1 MTTTTTTSLTDRYI
15 DAILRRVPS
24 HQRPDIER
32 ELRTSIADA
41 VDDRLEA
48 GAEPGEAEVAVLTDL
63 GDPARL
69 AAGYADR
76 PLQLIGPA
84 HFLDYTRLLGI
95 LLVTVVPTV
104 AAVVGLL
111 RALDG
116 DSASAI
122 AGDAIGSALTAGFH
136 VAFWT
141 TLVFAVLERVPSL
154 KPLPIPKWTPAAL
167 PEPVGRRSRYA
178 ELIAGTV
185 AMVLFTTLI
194 LISPVLRLQ
203 TDAEGDPIG
212 ALDPWLWDTGLIYV
226 FVGLLVIALA
236 FNFLM
241 YYYARPGV
249 PVVIGRAV
257 ADIATSLTFIWFA
270 ANDHVLNP
278 AFVEAVGWSSDVPR
292 WINGGIVA
300 VCIASLLSTVI
311 TAVRDYRQR

>member
-1 MTTTTTTSLTDRYI
+1 MTTTTTTSPTDRYI
-15 DAILRRVPS
+15 DAILRRVPGR
-24 HQRPDIER
+24 QRPDIER

-48 GAEPGEAEVAVLTDL
+48 GAEPAEAEVAVLTDL

-69 AAGYADR
+69 AASYTDR
-76 PLQLIGPA
+76 PLHLIGPA
-84 HFLDYTRLLGI
+84 HFLDYTRLLGA
-95 LLVTVVPTV
+95 LLITVVPTV

-116 DSASAI
+116 DGASAV
-122 AGDAIGSALTAGFH
+122 AGDAIGAALTAGFH

-141 TLVFAVLERVPSL
+141 TLVFAILERVPTL

-167 PEPVGRRSRYA
+167 PEPVGRRTRYA

-185 AMVLFTTLI
+185 AMVLFTSLI

-203 TDAEGDPIG
+203 TDADGDPIG

-236 FNFLM
+236 FNFAT
-241 YYYARPGV
+241 YYARPSV
-249 PVVIGRAV
+249 PVAVGRA
-257 ADIATSLTFIWFA
+257 ATDIATSLTFIWFA
-270 ANDHVLNP
+270 ANDHVVNP

-300 VCIASLLSTVI
+300 VCIASLLSTLI

>member
-1 MTTTTTTSLTDRYI
+1 MTTTTATTLTDRYI

-24 HQRPDIER
+24 RQRPDIER
-32 ELRTSIADA
+32 ELRASIADA

-48 GAEPGEAEVAVLTDL
+48 GADPAEAEAAVLTDL

-69 AAGYADR
+69 AASYADR
-76 PLQLIGPA
+76 PLHLIGPA
-84 HFLDYTRLLGI
+84 HFIDYTRLLGA
-95 LLVTVVPTV
+95 LLITVVPTV

-141 TLVFAVLERVPSL
+141 TLVFAILERVPTL

-185 AMVLFTTLI
+185 AMVLFTTFI
-194 LISPVLRLQ
+194 LISPVLRIQ

-212 ALDPWLWDTGLIYV
+212 AIDPWLWDTGLIYV
-226 FVGLLVIALA
+226 FVGLLIVSLG
-236 FNFLM
+236 FNFAT
-241 YYYARPGV
+241 YYARPSV
-249 PVVIGRAV
+249 PVAVGRAIS
-257 ADIATSLTFIWFA
+257 DIATGLTLIWFA

-278 AFVEAVGWSSDVPR
+278 AFVEAAGWSSDVPK
-292 WINGGIVA
+292 WTNGGIVA

>member
-15 DAILRRVPS
+15 DAILRRVPGR
-24 HQRPDIER
+24 QRPDIER

-48 GAEPGEAEVAVLTDL
+48 GAEPAEAEMAVLTDL
-63 GDPARL
+63 GDPARM
-69 AAGYADR
+69 AAGYAER
-76 PLQLIGPA
+76 PLHLIGPA
-84 HFLDYTRLLGI
+84 HFLDYTRLLGA
-95 LLVTVVPTV
+95 LLITVVPTV
-104 AAVVGLL
+104 AAVVGVL

-116 DSASAI
+116 DGASAV
-122 AGDAIGSALTAGFH
+122 AGDAIGAALTAAFH

-141 TLVFAVLERVPSL
+141 TLVFAVLERVPAL
-154 KPLPIPKWTPAAL
+154 NPLPTPKWTPAAL
-167 PEPVGRRSRYA
+167 PEPVGRRTRYA

-185 AMVLFTTLI
+185 AMVLFTSLI
-194 LISPVLRLQ
+194 LVSPVLRLQ
-203 TDAEGDPIG
+203 TDADGDPIG

-236 FNFLM
+236 FNFAT
-241 YYYARPGV
+241 YYARTSV
-249 PVVIGRAV
+249 PVAIGRA
-257 ADIATSLTFIWFA
+257 ATDIATSLTLIWFA
-270 ANDHVLNP
+270 ANDHLVNP
-278 AFVEAVGWSSDVPR
+278 AFVEAVGWSSEVPR

>member
-1 MTTTTTTSLTDRYI
+1 MTTTTTTTLTDRYI

-24 HQRPDIER
+24 RQRPDIER
-32 ELRTSIADA
+32 ELRASIADA
-41 VDDRLEA
+41 VDDRLQA
-48 GAEPGEAEVAVLTDL
+48 GADPAEAEAAVLTDL

-69 AAGYADR
+69 AASYADR
-76 PLQLIGPA
+76 PLHLIGPA
-84 HFLDYTRLLGI
+84 HFLDYTRLLGT
-95 LLVTVVPTV
+95 LLITVVPIV
-104 AAVVGLL
+104 ATVVGLL

-141 TLVFAVLERVPSL
+141 TLVFAILERVPSL

-185 AMVLFTTLI
+185 AMVLFTTFI
-194 LISPVLRLQ
+194 LISPVLRIQ
-203 TDAEGDPIG
+203 TDADGDPIG
-212 ALDPWLWDTGLIYV
+212 AIDPWLWDTGLIYV
-226 FVGLLVIALA
+226 FVGLLIVSLG
-236 FNFLM
+236 FNFAT
-241 YYYARPGV
+241 YYARPSV
-249 PVVIGRAV
+249 PVVVGRAIS
-257 ADIATSLTFIWFA
+257 DIATGLTLIWFA

-278 AFVEAVGWSSDVPR
+278 AFVEAAGWPSDVPK
-292 WINGGIVA
+292 WTNGAIVA
-300 VCIASLLSTVI
+300 ACIASLLSTVI